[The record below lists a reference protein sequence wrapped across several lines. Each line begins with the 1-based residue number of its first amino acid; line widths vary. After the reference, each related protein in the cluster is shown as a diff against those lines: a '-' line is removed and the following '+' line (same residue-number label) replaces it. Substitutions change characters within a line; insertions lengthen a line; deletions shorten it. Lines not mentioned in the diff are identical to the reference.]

1 MPADL
6 TRLAVH
12 TITNRPWSTEDCI
25 AGYAAAG
32 VHAITFWRYNFDGRD
47 PAQAGRQAA
56 EAGLEV
62 AAVARGGF
70 FTADNWWDDNRLAID
85 QAAACGAPVLVLVCG
100 ANPRQSLE
108 VSRAQITERIGQ
120 LLPYASD
127 RAVRLAIEPLHPMYA
142 DDRSA
147 ITTIA
152 QAHAVCDTLDCP
164 ANLGIA
170 VDVYHTWWDPDL
182 EAGIRHAG
190 ATGRLFAF
198 HVCDWLTPT
207 SDLLNDRG
215 WMGEGC
221 IDIPRIRSWVESAG
235 FAGWNEVEVFSTR
248 WWSADQTAYLE
259 KIIAAYRTAV

>member
-1 MPADL
+1 
-6 TRLAVH
+6 
-12 TITNRPWSTEDCI
+12 
-25 AGYAAAG
+25 
-32 VHAITFWRYNFDGRD
+32 
-47 PAQAGRQAA
+47 
-56 EAGLEV
+56 
-62 AAVARGGF
+62 
-70 FTADNWWDDNRLAID
+70 
-85 QAAACGAPVLVLVCG
+85 
-100 ANPRQSLE
+100 
-108 VSRAQITERIGQ
+108 
-120 LLPYASD
+120 
-127 RAVRLAIEPLHPMYA
+127 LHPMYA

-215 WMGEGC
+215 LMGEGC